1 MSMIASEAEMPR
13 KVMPKA
19 FKHVVWRFIIFF
31 IGSALCIGIL
41 VASNDPT
48 LVAIYAGTKSGSGT
62 AAA

>member
-1 MSMIASEAEMPR
+1 MIASEAELPR

-19 FKHVVWRFIIFF
+19 FKHVTWRFIVFF

-41 VASNDPT
+41 IPYNDST
-48 LVAIYAGTKSGSGT
+48 LTAIFAGTKSGSGT